1 MNNESAENLKQSQ
14 GGNHGP
20 EVIIQVDNVSI
31 TIHRGHQTVIDIKQ
45 LGKVP
50 LAYDLEQVVNGI
62 LVLLL
67 DDGSLTIKGDEI
79 FVSHPK
85 DSSSS

>member
-1 MNNESAENLKQSQ
+1 MDHEQEHKKDHDKEH
-14 GGNHGP
+14 GNK
-20 EVIIQVDNVSI
+20 VSI
-31 TIHRGHQTVIDIKQ
+31 VVDGKTISITRGHKTISEIK
-45 LGKVP
+45 LASNIP
-50 LAYDLEQVVNGI
+50 LAYDLEQVENGT
-62 LVLLL
+62 LVLLT